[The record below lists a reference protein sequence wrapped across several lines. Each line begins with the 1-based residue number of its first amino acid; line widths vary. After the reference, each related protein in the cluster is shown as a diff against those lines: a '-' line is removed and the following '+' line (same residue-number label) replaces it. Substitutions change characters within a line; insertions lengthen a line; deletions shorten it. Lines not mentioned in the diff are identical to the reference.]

1 MAIRN
6 IACCC
11 GGGMGT
17 SLMIKINV
25 EKTLKKIGVSG
36 VSVEFASISD
46 AAITKSD
53 LYVVSK
59 ELALEVSSLPNV
71 MLLENIMDEKEMEEK
86 FRKAFNV

>member
-1 MAIRN
+1 VAIRN
-6 IACCC
+6 VACCC

-25 EKTLKKIGVSG
+25 EKALKKIGVSG

-46 AAITKSD
+46 AAVTKSD

-59 ELALEVSSLPNV
+59 ELATEVTSLSNV
-71 MLLENIMDEKEMEEK
+71 ILLENIMDEKELEEK
-86 FRKAFNV
+86 LRKAFSA